1 MNISIIVAVTRD
13 NAIGRHGDM
22 LYHISADL
30 RRFKALTMGHPLVMG
45 RKTFESLPGG
55 ALPGRRNIV
64 VTRNASF
71 SAPGAESFPTLEAA
85 LEACGD
91 EEIMVIGGG
100 EIYRQTMPLA
110 GRLLLTRIDTDSPDA
125 DTHFPAISSEEWT
138 PAAADPLD
146 GSLPN
151 PSPFA
156 TDPRSG
162 VSYRFET
169 LVRRICPS
177 QK

>member
-1 MNISIIVAVTRD
+1 MNISIIVAITRD

-71 SAPGAESFPTLEAA
+71 SAPGIETFPTLQDA
-85 LEACGD
+85 LAACGD

-100 EIYRQTMPLA
+100 EIYRQTLPLA
-110 GRLLLTRIDTDSPDA
+110 NRLLLTRIDADCPDA
-125 DTHFPAISSEEWT
+125 DTHFPVISPDEWT
-138 PAAADPLD
+138 PAPADPLD
-146 GSLPN
+146 GTLPN
-151 PSPFA
+151 PSALA

-162 VSYRFET
+162 VTYRFET
-169 LVRRICPS
+169 LVRHICPS
-177 QK
+177 RK